1 MVVSVDRGL
10 RSVVVAN
17 ASTMSAIAASTGGV
31 VMWRP
36 GRPTQR
42 RTSEPFS
49 PSCLL
54 KLSIEWA
61 RNVAGTGAFSP
72 NWDRSRE

>member
-1 MVVSVDRGL
+1 MVVSADRGL
-10 RSVVVAN
+10 RSAVVAN
-17 ASTMSAIAASTGGV
+17 SSMISAIAASTGGV

-42 RTSEPFS
+42 RTNEPLS

-72 NWDRSRE
+72 NWDRRRE